1 LLAIRIHKN
10 NLDTY
15 IATFNHLCQEAHYDQ
30 TAKGTIHLF
39 AQGLNPAILKAI
51 LFGAA
56 TIPVTMEEWETAA
69 CKELKK
75 IAYREMIFPSN
86 KTQFQWQFKNNYN
99 GRNKCI
105 HPNDQVVP
113 MDVDLPVFNQV
124 RKAYTDTDKIK
135 HRAEGR
141 CFQCSR
147 IGHMAKD
154 CPMRKM
160 QQSQY
165 KNQYKPKNTFQST
178 PRKYNQP
185 RKFKKTFPRPTK
197 LGQPSQSYARSA
209 SIEEIIEDS
218 DDENE
223 DVYSLAARTAKFNEG
238 QHEQWVQEMKSL
250 GINF

>member
-1 LLAIRIHKN
+1 M
-10 NLDTY
+10 D
-15 IATFNHLCQEAHYDQ
+15 
-30 TAKGTIHLF
+30 
-39 AQGLNPAILKAI
+39 
-51 LFGAA
+51 
-56 TIPVTMEEWETAA
+56 EWETAA
-69 CKELKK
+69 REELKK
-75 IAYREMIFPSN
+75 IAYRETIFPSN

-99 GRNKCI
+99 GRNKHI
-105 HPNDQVVP
+105 HPNDQVIP
-113 MDVDLPVFNQV
+113 MDIDPPVFNQV
-124 RKAYTDTDKIK
+124 RKAHTDTDKVK

-154 CPMRKM
+154 CPMHKT

-178 PRKYNQP
+178 PQKYNQP

-197 LGQPSQSYARSA
+197 LGQPSQSYARST

-223 DVYSLAARTAKFNEG
+223 DVHSLAA
-238 QHEQWVQEMKSL
+238 
-250 GINF
+250 